1 MVSLGKDL
9 TQKKYSITDFADLT
23 KRVLN
28 HLPDVLSSY
37 EEKNHY
43 RLYVAQSGNTIKYV
57 RPLNQKLFIAD
68 PNKFSEAFDKY
79 STITSK
85 IRNKKKK
92 ISEKEKQNI
101 DSVLYT
107 IQQSIGVGLDLF
119 VNPNSAR
126 KHVGNR
132 FEELIK
138 AIFTDLDIQNKRLV
152 LQIPYKTDE
161 GEKIYKCETDLILS
175 PYNQVQ
181 STNKSID
188 KKEVA
193 VSIKTTSKDR
203 MGKIFMDRILMES
216 FVNHKVK
223 MIGIFLN
230 DVQRKEKD
238 NISYTLISG
247 LFMVYTRFLT
257 ELEGVY
263 YFDPPPNASKSPYS
277 NHMKSFSELI
287 TKDIWELL
295 SS

>member
-1 MVSLGKDL
+1 MAPLGEDL
-9 TQKKYSITDFADLT
+9 TQKKNNIEEFGTIA
-23 KRVLN
+23 KRILN

-37 EEKNHY
+37 EEENHY
-43 RLYVAQSGNTIKYV
+43 RLYIAQSGSTTKQV
-57 RPLNQKLFIAD
+57 RPLNQELFID
-68 PNKFSEAFDKY
+68 DSDKFAIAFDRY
-79 STITSK
+79 LETTSE
-85 IRNKKKK
+85 IRDKKTNFPAEERK
-92 ISEKEKQNI
+92 NL

-138 AIFTDLDIQNKRLV
+138 AVFTDLGIQNKKLV
-152 LQIPYKTDE
+152 LKIPYFTDE

-175 PYNQVQ
+175 PYKEVK
-181 STNKSID
+181 STTKSID
-188 KKEVA
+188 YNELV

-203 MGKIFMDRILMES
+203 MGKIFMDRILMEN
-216 FVNHKVK
+216 FVHHKVK

-230 DVQRKEKD
+230 DVQRKEKN
-238 NISYTLISG
+238 NISYTLVSG

-263 YFDPPPNASKSPYS
+263 YLDSPPNVFKPPYS
-277 NHMKSFSELI
+277 SHMRPFSELI
-287 TKDIWELL
+287 TTDIWKLL

>member
-1 MVSLGKDL
+1 MLPLGKDL
-9 TQKKYSITDFADLT
+9 TQKKSNISDFADLA

-43 RLYVAQSGNTIKYV
+43 RLYVAQSGSTIKHA

-68 PNKFSEAFDKY
+68 PSKFVDAFNKY
-79 STITSK
+79 STTTSK

-92 ISEKEKQNI
+92 FSEKEKQNI

-107 IQQSIGVGLDLF
+107 IQQSIGIGLDLF

-138 AIFTDLDIQNKRLV
+138 AIFTDLGIQNKQLV
-152 LQIPYKTDE
+152 LQIPYETDE

-175 PYNQVQ
+175 PYSEVK
-181 STNKSID
+181 STNKSVD
-188 KKEVA
+188 KKEVV

-230 DVQRKEKD
+230 DVQRKEKN
-238 NISYTLISG
+238 NISYTLVSG

-263 YFDPPPNASKSPYS
+263 YLDPPPNVFKSPY
-277 NHMKSFSELI
+277 NIYMNPFSELI
-287 TKDIWELL
+287 TKDIWKLL

>member
-1 MVSLGKDL
+1 MLPLGQDL
-9 TQKKYSITDFADLT
+9 TQKKTNINEFSTIT

-37 EEKNHY
+37 EEKNDY
-43 RLYVAQSGNTIKYV
+43 RLYVAQSGSTIKHV

-68 PNKFSEAFDKY
+68 PANFDLAFKNYSE
-79 STITSK
+79 TVLR
-85 IRNKKKK
+85 IRNKQKNFTKN
-92 ISEKEKQNI
+92 EKHNI

-132 FEELIK
+132 FEELIR
-138 AIFTDLDIQNKRLV
+138 AIFTDLSVQNKKLV
-152 LQIPYKTDE
+152 LQIPYDTDQ

-175 PYNQVQ
+175 PYEQVK
-181 STNKSID
+181 STNKSVH
-188 KKEVA
+188 KKEVV

-203 MGKIFMDRILMES
+203 MGKIFMDRTLMES

-230 DVQRKEKD
+230 DVQRKEND
-238 NISYTLISG
+238 NISFTLVSG

-263 YFDPPPNASKSPYS
+263 YLDSPPNVFKPPYDKHMSP
-277 NHMKSFSELI
+277 FSELV
-287 TKDIWELL
+287 TKDIWKML